1 MKKKVI
7 IIAIVV
13 FALLLIAGLVWF
25 VVNSS
30 GNIQASV
37 TAPANKSD
45 ASSYIYQISFGGIP
59 NISGKK
65 GKQIEQVNN
74 DLTVLYD
81 EFRNV
86 QQKPYYVEAKYE
98 NIDGKTV
105 ITFKGEVTDKESGE
119 LIPYEKVLTYDYIIT
134 ENINTNENDVL
145 KYFD

>member
-1 MKKKVI
+1 MKKRIVLL
-7 IIAIVV
+7 AIVI
-13 FALLLIAGLVWF
+13 FALLLIIGLIWF
-25 VVNSS
+25 ISNST
-30 GNIQASV
+30 GNIQVSV

-119 LIPYEKVLTYDYIIT
+119 LIPYEKVLSYDFVIT
-134 ENINTNENDVL
+134 ENIISNGNDSL
-145 KYFD
+145 KYFN